1 MIRYAVQHTAIT
13 TAPITRMRT
22 DKRGQSTLAINLPW
36 FAVARFSNLIAIT
49 GSMALIKSKPPE
61 Q

>member
-13 TAPITRMRT
+13 TAPITPYAN
-22 DKRGQSTLAINLPW
+22 QTLAINLPW
-36 FAVARFSNLIAIT
+36 FAVARFSNLIADYRQHGT
-49 GSMALIKSKPPE
+49 NQDRSRPE